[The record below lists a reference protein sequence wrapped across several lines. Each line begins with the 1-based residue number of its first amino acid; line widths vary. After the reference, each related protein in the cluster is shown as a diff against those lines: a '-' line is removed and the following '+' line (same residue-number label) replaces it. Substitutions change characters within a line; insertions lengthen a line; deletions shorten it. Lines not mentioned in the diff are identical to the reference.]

1 MQFPLRMKQKTNEQ
15 TNNKQTTNE
24 ETLIPWIDLENFKFS
39 ETRGNLAFHV
49 TALSNMFT

>member
-1 MQFPLRMKQKTNEQ
+1 MKQKNKQ
-15 TNNKQTTNE
+15 TNKQTTNE
-24 ETLIPWIDLENFKFS
+24 EMLIPWIDLENFKFF